1 MKRLSLYTVV
11 IVICA
16 FNGTA
21 ALAVDAPMSTY
32 QRQVNLMKRI
42 NEAQKTQA
50 LTVRQ
55 AKNLRKDLSKVAVK
69 KQKIRDNHEGKKGT
83 EDLSNVGDR
92 LTEIS
97 ERINELKQENL
108 REAAE
113 RLAKSKEKL
122 QKSGDSRD

>member
-1 MKRLSLYTVV
+1 MKRLNLYTVAILMCV
-11 IVICA
+11 SHS
-16 FNGTA
+16 TA
-21 ALAVDAPMSTY
+21 TLALDGPMSTY

-42 NEAQKTQA
+42 NEAQKTKA

-69 KQKIRDNHEGKKGT
+69 KQKIRDDHDGKKGT
-83 EDLSNVGDR
+83 EDMSNVEER

-97 ERINELKQENL
+97 DRINELKQENL

-113 RLAKSKEKL
+113 KLDKDKDKEKL
-122 QKSGDSRD
+122 KQSRD